1 MDFLR
6 KAFRMWRSHPPFV
19 KKFGGRMK
27 REVWE
32 FKVERKK

>member
-1 MDFLR
+1 VALP
-6 KAFRMWRSHPPFV
+6 PPFV